1 MTVDIR
7 SMLYQLHVFMHDA
20 LSKDARKNGDN
31 GDAATSF
38 QSVLLYASPYEIAGQ
53 SEEYHSNPAI
63 IVDPKT
69 WVRKKKCIEQLSAQI
84 PFGPHRDSND
94 WVKIGRKPDR
104 HRSQR
109 LNTHS
114 WRD

>member
-1 MTVDIR
+1 VIVVDIR
-7 SMLYQLHVFMHDA
+7 SMIYQLHVFTHDA
-20 LSKDARKNGDN
+20 LSKDARQKGDN
-31 GDAATSF
+31 DDAVTSF
-38 QSVLLYASPYEIAGQ
+38 QSVPLYASQYEIAGQ

-84 PFGPHRDSND
+84 PFGPHQESKD
-94 WVKIGRKPDR
+94 WVKTDR
-104 HRSQR
+104 QVPTTEV